1 MQKVKTEQA
10 LLKVEHLKKY
20 FPLKIPWTQALISRE
35 RPAVKAVDDI
45 SFEIKK
51 GETLGLV
58 GESGSGKTTTGRVII
73 RLIDPTDGSIIFD
86 GKDIAKYSKE
96 ELRKARR
103 GFQMIFQDP
112 MASLNPYMR
121 IGKAVSHP
129 LEIHKIGTPA
139 ERKKKVLSLFEK
151 VNLIPA
157 EEFYSR
163 FTRQLS
169 GGQRQR
175 VVIARA
181 LVTNPKFIVAD
192 EATAMLDVSVRSQI
206 LKLMIDLKEEFN
218 LTYLFI
224 THDLASAKY
233 ICDRI
238 AVMYLGKIVEIAK
251 TKDLFKEPLHPY
263 TRILM
268 GAVPVPDP
276 KLKRSKIVPQ
286 GEIPSPINIPTGC
299 RFHTRCPYAT
309 EICSKEEPKL
319 VEQEGRLVACHLFDK
334 KKGGME

>member
-1 MQKVKTEQA
+1 MQKTRTDQT

-20 FPLKIPWTQALISRE
+20 FPLKIPWTQALMSRE

-86 GKDIAKYSKE
+86 GKNIAKYSKE
-96 ELRKARR
+96 ELRRSRR

-121 IGKAVSHP
+121 IGEAVSHP
-129 LEIHKIGTPA
+129 LEIHKIGTPS
-139 ERKKKVLSLFEK
+139 ERKEKVLSLFEK

-206 LKLMIDLKEEFN
+206 LKLMIDLKKEFN

-263 TRILM
+263 TRTLM

-319 VEQEGRLVACHLFDK
+319 VKHEGRLVACHLFDK
-334 KKGGME
+334 EKGGME